1 MLITHCT
8 VNMFTDCDFPQGY
21 NYAVFLYL
29 LMLIVLFG
37 NFYIKSYGTG
47 RAKKRDPNILIG
59 NSKDSISDNDND
71 KETVFVRKTVQ
82 TN

>member
-29 LMLIVLFG
+29 LMLIILFG
-37 NFYIKSYGTG
+37 NFYIKSYVTG
-47 RAKKRDPNILIG
+47 KAKKRDANILIG
-59 NSKDSISDNDND
+59 DSKDSISGNDND
-71 KETVFVRKTVQ
+71 KETVFVRKIVQ